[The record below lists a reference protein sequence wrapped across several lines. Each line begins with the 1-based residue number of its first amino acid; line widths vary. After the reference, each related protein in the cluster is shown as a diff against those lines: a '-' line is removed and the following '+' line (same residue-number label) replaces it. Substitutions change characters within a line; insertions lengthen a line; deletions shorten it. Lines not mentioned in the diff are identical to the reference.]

1 MVVGSGCDASVAAR
15 PTTVVDVSAIPY
27 SDDVLPDSVTLLAL
41 PDVAELMGLAVTR
54 VHALLR
60 EHQLIAVRRNGV
72 IGIPKEF
79 FDSTGEIAKH
89 VSPLITVMRDSRY
102 TNEEILEWI
111 YTEDDSLPGRP
122 IDALHG
128 DLAREVIRRAAAD
141 PF

>member
-1 MVVGSGCDASVAAR
+1 
-15 PTTVVDVSAIPY
+15 
-27 SDDVLPDSVTLLAL
+27 
-41 PDVAELMGLAVTR
+41 
-54 VHALLR
+54 
-60 EHQLIAVRRNGV
+60 
-72 IGIPKEF
+72 
-79 FDSTGEIAKH
+79 
-89 VSPLITVMRDSRY
+89 MRDSRY